1 MEENTSK
8 VKTYLIIL
16 IFLMIIFISGYIV
29 YSKIKTTNNKEEKK
43 EIIKDTVLI
52 DSNLTTEL
60 SLNNKDVKKL
70 YNYVNNKNIDYAS
83 YKNRGKKLSWD
94 YLSLVTMYNIPQN
107 YVLKDEK
114 NIEYVDSYSFLDKY
128 REIFGSDLTISKK
141 EQNTTTCGAVNYKN
155 DVYYPNWYCK
165 EKSDD
170 SIIVTY
176 LKNVTID
183 KEYLNINKYY
193 AFIVKTD
200 ENTFDLYSSDEKEEK
215 TLIATNLSI
224 YEISNYINEMNIM
237 SYRFKK
243 INNQYYLNNITS
255 IRKVDK

>member
-43 EIIKDTVLI
+43 EIIKDTILI

-70 YNYVNNKNIDYAS
+70 YNYVNNKNIDYVS
-83 YKNRGKKLSWD
+83 YKNRGKTIKWD

-128 REIFGSDLTISKK
+128 REIFGSDLTISRE

-200 ENTFDLYSSDEKEEK
+200 EDTFDLYSSDEQEEK

-243 INNQYYLNNITS
+243 INNQYYLNNI
-255 IRKVDK
+255 K

>member
-83 YKNRGKKLSWD
+83 YKNIGKKLSWD

-128 REIFGSDLTISKK
+128 REIFGSDLTISKE

-193 AFIVKTD
+193 AFIIKTD

-243 INNQYYLNNITS
+243 INNQYYLNNI
-255 IRKVDK
+255 K

>member
-107 YVLKDEK
+107 YVLKNEK

-243 INNQYYLNNITS
+243 INNQYYLNNI
-255 IRKVDK
+255 K

>member
-70 YNYVNNKNIDYAS
+70 YNYVNNKNVDYAS
-83 YKNRGKKLSWD
+83 YKNRGKKLLWD

-128 REIFGSDLTISKK
+128 REIFGSDLTISKE

-193 AFIVKTD
+193 AFIIKTD

-243 INNQYYLNNITS
+243 INNQYYLNNI
-255 IRKVDK
+255 K

>member
-1 MEENTSK
+1 MNEE
-8 VKTYLIIL
+8 VKE
-16 IFLMIIFISGYIV
+16 
-29 YSKIKTTNNKEEKK
+29 KEIKEETTNNKEEKK

-128 REIFGSDLTISKK
+128 REIFGSDLTISKE

-243 INNQYYLNNITS
+243 INNQYYLNNI
-255 IRKVDK
+255 K

>member
-200 ENTFDLYSSDEKEEK
+200 EDTFDLYSSDEKEEK

-243 INNQYYLNNITS
+243 INNQYYLNNI
-255 IRKVDK
+255 K

>member
-128 REIFGSDLTISKK
+128 REIFGSDLTISKE

-200 ENTFDLYSSDEKEEK
+200 EDTFDLYSSDEKEEK

-224 YEISNYINEMNIM
+224 YEITNYINEMNIM

-243 INNQYYLNNITS
+243 INNQYYLNNI
-255 IRKVDK
+255 K

>member
-128 REIFGSDLTISKK
+128 REIFGSDLTISKE

-170 SIIVTY
+170 SIIVSY

-200 ENTFDLYSSDEKEEK
+200 EDTFDLYSSDEKEEK

-243 INNQYYLNNITS
+243 INNQYYLNNI
-255 IRKVDK
+255 K

>member
-29 YSKIKTTNNKEEKK
+29 YSTIKTTNTKGENKD
-43 EIIKDTVLI
+43 IIQATVLI

-83 YKNRGKKLSWD
+83 YKNRGKTIKWD

-128 REIFGSDLTISKK
+128 REIFGSDLTISKE

-200 ENTFDLYSSDEKEEK
+200 EDTFDLYSSDEKEEK

-243 INNQYYLNNITS
+243 INNQYYLNNI
-255 IRKVDK
+255 K

>member
-128 REIFGSDLTISKK
+128 REIFDSDLTISKE

-193 AFIVKTD
+193 AFIIKTD

-243 INNQYYLNNITS
+243 INNQYYLNNI
-255 IRKVDK
+255 K

>member
-200 ENTFDLYSSDEKEEK
+200 EDTFDLYSSDEKEEK

-243 INNQYYLNNITS
+243 INNQYYLNKI
-255 IRKVDK
+255 K

>member
-128 REIFGSDLTISKK
+128 REIFGSDLTISKE

-243 INNQYYLNNITS
+243 INNQYYLNNT
-255 IRKVDK
+255 K

>member
-83 YKNRGKKLSWD
+83 YKNRGKKLLWD

-128 REIFGSDLTISKK
+128 REIFGSDLTISKE

-243 INNQYYLNNITS
+243 INNQYYLNNI
-255 IRKVDK
+255 K

>member
-60 SLNNKDVKKL
+60 SVNNKDVKKL

-128 REIFGSDLTISKK
+128 REIFGSDLTISKE

-200 ENTFDLYSSDEKEEK
+200 EDTFDLYSSDEKEEK

-243 INNQYYLNNITS
+243 INNQYYLNNI
-255 IRKVDK
+255 K

>member
-83 YKNRGKKLSWD
+83 YKNIGKKLSWD

-128 REIFGSDLTISKK
+128 REIFGSDLTISKE

-243 INNQYYLNNITS
+243 INNQYYLNNI
-255 IRKVDK
+255 K

>member
-43 EIIKDTVLI
+43 EIIKDAVLI

-243 INNQYYLNNITS
+243 INNQYYLNNI
-255 IRKVDK
+255 K

>member
-29 YSKIKTTNNKEEKK
+29 YSKIKTTNNKGEKK

-128 REIFGSDLTISKK
+128 REIFGSDLTISKE

-183 KEYLNINKYY
+183 KEYLNINTYY

-243 INNQYYLNNITS
+243 INNQYYLNNI
-255 IRKVDK
+255 K

>member
-52 DSNLTTEL
+52 DSNLATEL

-83 YKNRGKKLSWD
+83 YKNIGKKLSWD

-128 REIFGSDLTISKK
+128 REIFGSDLTISKE

-200 ENTFDLYSSDEKEEK
+200 EDTFDLYSSDEKEEK

-243 INNQYYLNNITS
+243 INNQYYLNNI
-255 IRKVDK
+255 K

>member
-83 YKNRGKKLSWD
+83 YKNRGKNLSWD

-128 REIFGSDLTISKK
+128 REIFGSDLTISKE

-243 INNQYYLNNITS
+243 INNQYYLNNI
-255 IRKVDK
+255 K

>member
-83 YKNRGKKLSWD
+83 YKNIGKKLSWD

-107 YVLKDEK
+107 YALKDEK

-128 REIFGSDLTISKK
+128 REIFGSDLTISKE

-170 SIIVTY
+170 STIVTY

-243 INNQYYLNNITS
+243 INNQYYLNNI
-255 IRKVDK
+255 K

>member
-60 SLNNKDVKKL
+60 SVNNKDVKKL

-128 REIFGSDLTISKK
+128 REIFGSDLTISKE

-243 INNQYYLNNITS
+243 INNQYYLNNI
-255 IRKVDK
+255 K

>member
-1 MEENTSK
+1 MEENTNK

-83 YKNRGKKLSWD
+83 YKNRGKTINWD

-107 YVLKDEK
+107 YILKDEK

-128 REIFGSDLTISKK
+128 REIFGSDLTISKE

-200 ENTFDLYSSDEKEEK
+200 EDTFDLYSSDEKEEK

-243 INNQYYLNNITS
+243 INNQYYLNNI
-255 IRKVDK
+255 K

>member
-128 REIFGSDLTISKK
+128 REIFGSDLTISKE
-141 EQNTTTCGAVNYKN
+141 EQNTTTCGSVNYKN

-200 ENTFDLYSSDEKEEK
+200 EDTFDLYSSDEKEEK

-243 INNQYYLNNITS
+243 INNQYYLNNI
-255 IRKVDK
+255 K

>member
-1 MEENTSK
+1 
-8 VKTYLIIL
+8 
-16 IFLMIIFISGYIV
+16 MIPKLNRG
-29 YSKIKTTNNKEEKK
+29 KIKTTNNKEEKK

-128 REIFGSDLTISKK
+128 REIFGSDLTISKE

-200 ENTFDLYSSDEKEEK
+200 EDTFDLYSSDEKEEK

-243 INNQYYLNNITS
+243 INNQYYLNNI
-255 IRKVDK
+255 K

>member
-60 SLNNKDVKKL
+60 SLNNTDVKKL

-128 REIFGSDLTISKK
+128 REIFGSDLTISKE

-243 INNQYYLNNITS
+243 INNQYYLNNI
-255 IRKVDK
+255 K

>member
-83 YKNRGKKLSWD
+83 YKNRGKKLLWD

-128 REIFGSDLTISKK
+128 REIFGSDLTISKE

-200 ENTFDLYSSDEKEEK
+200 EDTFDLYSSDEKEEK

-243 INNQYYLNNITS
+243 INNQYYLNNI
-255 IRKVDK
+255 K

>member
-8 VKTYLIIL
+8 VKIYLIIL

-43 EIIKDTVLI
+43 EIIKDAVLI

-128 REIFGSDLTISKK
+128 REIFGSDLTISKE

-243 INNQYYLNNITS
+243 INNQYYLNNI
-255 IRKVDK
+255 K

>member
-128 REIFGSDLTISKK
+128 REIFGSDLTISKE

-183 KEYLNINKYY
+183 KEYLKINKYY

-200 ENTFDLYSSDEKEEK
+200 EDTFDLYSSDEKEEK

-243 INNQYYLNNITS
+243 INNQYYLNNI
-255 IRKVDK
+255 K

>member
-83 YKNRGKKLSWD
+83 YKNRGKIIKWD

-128 REIFGSDLTISKK
+128 REIFGSDLTISKE

-200 ENTFDLYSSDEKEEK
+200 EDTFDLYSSDEKEEK

-243 INNQYYLNNITS
+243 INNQYYLNNI
-255 IRKVDK
+255 K

>member
-128 REIFGSDLTISKK
+128 REIFGSDLTISKE

-243 INNQYYLNNITS
+243 INNQYYLNNI
-255 IRKVDK
+255 K

>member
-128 REIFGSDLTISKK
+128 REIFGSDLTISKE

-165 EKSDD
+165 KKSDD

-243 INNQYYLNNITS
+243 INNQYYLNNI
-255 IRKVDK
+255 K

>member
-83 YKNRGKKLSWD
+83 YKNIGKKLSWD

-128 REIFGSDLTISKK
+128 REIFGSDLTISKE

-200 ENTFDLYSSDEKEEK
+200 EDTFDLYSSDEKEEK

-243 INNQYYLNNITS
+243 INNQYYLNNI
-255 IRKVDK
+255 K

>member
-128 REIFGSDLTISKK
+128 REIFGSDLTISKE

-243 INNQYYLNNITS
+243 INNQYYVNNI
-255 IRKVDK
+255 K

>member
-128 REIFGSDLTISKK
+128 REIFGSDLTISKE

-200 ENTFDLYSSDEKEEK
+200 EDTFDLYSSDEKEEK

-243 INNQYYLNNITS
+243 INNQYYLNNI
-255 IRKVDK
+255 K

>member
-107 YVLKDEK
+107 YALKDEK

-128 REIFGSDLTISKK
+128 REIFGSDLTISKE

-243 INNQYYLNNITS
+243 INNQYYLNNI
-255 IRKVDK
+255 K

>member
-243 INNQYYLNNITS
+243 NNNQYYLNNI
-255 IRKVDK
+255 K

>member
-107 YVLKDEK
+107 YALKDEK

-128 REIFGSDLTISKK
+128 REIFGSDLTISKE

-200 ENTFDLYSSDEKEEK
+200 EDTFDLYSSDEKEEK

-243 INNQYYLNNITS
+243 INNQYYLNNI
-255 IRKVDK
+255 K